1 VNAVRASG
9 LVKRFEETVALSRVD
24 LHVEEGEVRGLLG
37 PNGAGKTTLLRL
49 MFGLLNPDEGT
60 IDLFDQRLVAPDA
73 VLPSGVAGWVEDPR
87 FYPYLSGRVNLEL
100 LAELDGAGADRAA
113 IDGALDQTGLLDRA
127 SERVNGY
134 STGMRQRLGIA
145 SALLR
150 KPRLLLLDEPTA
162 GLDPGGMRDMGA
174 LVRSLSDAGA
184 AVLLSSHQ
192 IGEVEE
198 VCDTFSVIRR
208 GEIVWDG
215 TAEELRAQAPAAAY
229 RLETS
234 DDVRALQIA
243 DQHRG
248 VSATKAP
255 DGVLEVEVERG
266 QLDPFVLALGAAGVA
281 TRRLE
286 QSVSPLESMFFALTE
301 AEPPTPALP

>member
-1 VNAVRASG
+1 VSAVRASS

-113 IDGALDQTGLLDRA
+113 IDDALDRTGLLDRA

-208 GEIVWDG
+208 G
-215 TAEELRAQAPAAAY
+215 
-229 RLETS
+229 
-234 DDVRALQIA
+234 
-243 DQHRG
+243 
-248 VSATKAP
+248 
-255 DGVLEVEVERG
+255 
-266 QLDPFVLALGAAGVA
+266 
-281 TRRLE
+281 
-286 QSVSPLESMFFALTE
+286 
-301 AEPPTPALP
+301 